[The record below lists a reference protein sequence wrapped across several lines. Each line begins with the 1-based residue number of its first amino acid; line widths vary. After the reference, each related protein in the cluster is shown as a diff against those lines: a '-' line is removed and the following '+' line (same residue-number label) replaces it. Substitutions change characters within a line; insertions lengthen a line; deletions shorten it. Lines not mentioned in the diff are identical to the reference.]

1 MKPRIYSDYNG
12 PFQPDFMLLR
22 YHGTKL
28 DLDRL
33 GISLKDGMEVIV
45 YSDSD
50 EEEDIEADGI
60 VRYGIIPG
68 TSTPCWYADTRGSDI
83 RHVKRPQ

>member
-12 PFQPDFMLLR
+12 PFQPDFMLLS
-22 YHGTKL
+22 YHGTKT

-33 GISLKDGMEVIV
+33 GIVLEEEMKVIV

-68 TSTPCWYADTRGSDI
+68 TSAPCWYADARGSEV
-83 RHVKRPQ
+83 RYVKRRQ